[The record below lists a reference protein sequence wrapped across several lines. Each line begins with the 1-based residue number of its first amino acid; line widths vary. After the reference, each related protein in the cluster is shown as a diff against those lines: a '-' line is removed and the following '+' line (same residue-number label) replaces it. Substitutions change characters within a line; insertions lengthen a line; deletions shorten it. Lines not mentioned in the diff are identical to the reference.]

1 MECNI
6 KIIKLKKVLPPG
18 TYPKREYN
26 VRYFYHRTDGCYYM
40 YDEKGCETNLTTCG
54 EIIPIDRELIVGSE
68 SLTDDTLV
76 CIGLRANYVRSSA
89 NGIGCGCQDTFIK
102 AWTYLKDLHDFFQT
116 GHIERNYYRVTLT
129 PAPEEGGIAGCS
141 GASIVPDENQDGFR
155 FQFESGSKVQLFA
168 KPNDDYEFMGW
179 KEYHTNEI
187 ISISPDWSFNI
198 KKDIDLIAVFKK
210 KEISLE
216 EFYINLNAEPSTAGY
231 VVGTGVFVKGTRHSI
246 LAAPIEGYHFVNWT
260 NSAGEIIS
268 TDLQYDMIV
277 EKEET
282 LTAHFALDTTAS
294 YTVDVVNSPSEGGS
308 TSGGGRYSAGQT
320 ALITPKPNPNY
331 VVESVTSSDGN
342 IVNNNNGTYSII
354 VNQNIT
360 VTVNF
365 KKKQEPKVAITL
377 KSDGINETRYKIG
390 ADGSWSNWSKSPNTV
405 FEVDKNNSFS
415 IEAKALE
422 TYEFAGFDHS
432 ASGNTLVNPKE
443 FIATDNATITARFKE
458 KAKLKFEVSA
468 KVNPIGSATVNG
480 TGEYTDGDSCTITV
494 TPTDKYNIKQVLID
508 GNKVSLNDSNQYTFI
523 VNKHIE
529 VSVECEAKPVE
540 PEPTPKY
547 TVTVKTESGDKSQGT
562 VGIDGDYINNT
573 ESITVD
579 KNTSIEIGAE
589 PAEGYSFI
597 GWYKNNAL
605 FDSNAKYQFRVS
617 ENLTLVAKFKA
628 NTPTPTP
635 SLEITPTE
643 LVFEALGGTKE
654 IYVTSN
660 VDWIVS

>member
-6 KIIKLKKVLPPG
+6 KIVKLKKVLPPG

-76 CIGLRANYVRSSA
+76 CIGLRANYVRPSA

-116 GHIERNYYRVTLT
+116 GNIERNYYHVTLT
-129 PAPEEGGIAGCS
+129 PAPEEGGIVGCS
-141 GASIVPDENQDGFR
+141 GSSIVPDESQDGFR
-155 FQFESGSKVQLFA
+155 FQFEAGSKVQLFA
-168 KPNDDYEFMGW
+168 KPVDGYDFMGW
-179 KEYHTNEI
+179 KEYHSNEI

-198 KKDIDLIAVFKK
+198 KKDMDLIAVFKK
-210 KEISLE
+210 KETPLE
-216 EFYINLNAEPSTAGY
+216 EFYINLNAEPATAGY
-231 VVGTGVFVKGTRHSI
+231 VVGTGVFAKGTRHS
-246 LAAPIEGYHFVNWT
+246 LAAAPIEGYHFVNWT
-260 NSAGEIIS
+260 NGVGEIIS

-282 LTAHFALDTTAS
+282 FTAHFALDS
-294 YTVDVVNSPSEGGS
+294 VNSYNLDIVNNPSEGG
-308 TSGGGRYSAGQT
+308 TTLGAGRYTAGQT
-320 ALITPKPNPNY
+320 AIIIPNPNSNY

-342 IVNNNNGTYSII
+342 IIDNHNGSYSVV

-365 KKKQEPKVAITL
+365 KKKQEPKVTITL

-390 ADGSWSNWSKSPNTV
+390 ASGSWSNWSKSPNTV
-405 FEVDKNNSFS
+405 FEVDKDS
-415 IEAKALE
+415 IYNVEAKALASH
-422 TYEFAGFDHS
+422 EFAGFDHS
-432 ASGNTLVNPKE
+432 TSGNTLVNPKE
-443 FIATDNATITARFKE
+443 YIATENATITTRFNE
-458 KAKLKFEVSA
+458 KAKLKFEVTA
-468 KVNPIGSATVNG
+468 KVTPVGSATVNG
-480 TGEYTDGDSCTITV
+480 TGEYTEGDSCTITV
-494 TPTDKYNIKQVLID
+494 NPTTKYNIKQVLVD
-508 GNKVSLNDSNQYTFI
+508 GSKVSLNGSNQYTFI

-547 TVTVKTESGDKSQGT
+547 TVTVKTETGDKSQGT
-562 VGIDGDYINNT
+562 VGIDGGYINAT

-579 KNTSIEIGAE
+579 KDTSIEIGADA
-589 PAEGYSFI
+589 AEGYKFK
-597 GWYKNNAL
+597 GWYKADVL
-605 FDSNAKYQFRVS
+605 FDSTARHQFRVS
-617 ENLTLVAKFKA
+617 ENLTLVAKFTA
-628 NTPTPTP
+628 NTPAPNS
-635 SLEITPTE
+635 SLELTPTE
-643 LVFEALGGTKE
+643 LVFEAAGGTQD
-654 IYVTSN
+654 INITSN
-660 VDWIVS
+660 VDWTVS